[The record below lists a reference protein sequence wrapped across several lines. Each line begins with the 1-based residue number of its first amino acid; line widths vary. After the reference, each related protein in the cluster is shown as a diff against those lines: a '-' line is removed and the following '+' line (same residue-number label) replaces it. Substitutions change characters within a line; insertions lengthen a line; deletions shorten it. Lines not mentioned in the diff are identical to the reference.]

1 MVKWLLAWRRETS
14 IRKPWEDILSLFDF
28 AEEESSDGLREKYHV
43 KRSGLVFDLKF
54 EWVVEPG
61 DEAIRVQEDAYISGV
76 WFLLLSLALV
86 GSVSSLGIGLNSEGV
101 YNLVFSAG
109 SVLLFV
115 VFLLLVLR
123 AFEYRGPMNEFLSS
137 QPDHSSY
144 HPLLSLILSVFV
156 VLMPGLWLK
165 GVLLQISVLLVGAFC
180 VLYYW
185 FLRKVENYSIR
196 WQKRYEEFLKGFPM
210 IASDYVLMLVSLSL
224 PVILFV
230 LVADLRVFQLL
241 ISGFPYLA
249 PLIYSFST
257 VVLFSLVVVG
267 VLKELHPV
275 GRSRFESTGGNI
287 SGKTAAVTG
296 AIVFSTSLGFIFLC
310 YLFVGASSRF
320 LTAVDALPA
329 IGVVFA
335 SAIPI
340 LFLLTGFCYQIWSFS
355 SDLYLLVTR
364 MEKQELSTDYN
375 PEVDTFVLDDPGYF
389 IGAGT
394 FLWKDFI
401 VVSRQVLTEF
411 EEDELG
417 AILAHEECHIL
428 EGDSRLAMLV
438 AVLSPLC
445 GVGRNVAYAVL
456 DYRGREFRA
465 DRFAVERTG
474 SDQLR
479 SALEK
484 MQILSAKSSM
494 DKSEFDEISPT
505 LTPAF
510 GDGDRDITS
519 IFQRYYGFFFGNFAF
534 VRAHPS
540 LSERI
545 DNLSRT

>member
-1 MVKWLLAWRRETS
+1 
-14 IRKPWEDILSLFDF
+14 LSLFDF
-28 AEEESSDGLREKYHV
+28 AEEEGSDGLRREYRVQK
-43 KRSGLVFDLKF
+43 SGLVFDLKF

-86 GSVSSLGIGLNSEGV
+86 GSVSSLGIGLNSEGM
-101 YNLVFSAG
+101 YNLLFSAG
-109 SVLLFV
+109 SVVLFV

-123 AFEYRGPMNEFLSS
+123 AFEYRGPMNEFFSS

-144 HPLLSLILSVFV
+144 HPILSLILSVFV
-156 VLMPGLWLK
+156 VLIPGLWLK
-165 GVLLQISVLLVGAFC
+165 GVPLQISVLLVGAFC
-180 VLYYW
+180 VLYYR
-185 FLRKVENYSIR
+185 FLRRVESYSIR
-196 WQKRYEEFLKGFPM
+196 WQKRYEAFLKGFPM

-230 LVADLRVFQLL
+230 LVADLRVFRSL

-249 PLIYSFST
+249 SLIYSFSA

-287 SGKTAAVTG
+287 SGKSAAVTG

-335 SAIPI
+335 SASPI
-340 LFLLTGFCYQIWSFS
+340 FFLLTGFCYQIWSFS

-364 MEKQELSTDYN
+364 MEKQELSTDYS
-375 PEVDTFVLDDPGYF
+375 PEVDTYVLDDPGYF
-389 IGAGT
+389 TGAGT

-401 VVSRQVLTEF
+401 VVSRLVLTEF

-456 DYRGREFRA
+456 DYRSREFRA
-465 DRFAVERTG
+465 DRYAVERTG
-474 SDQLR
+474 SEQLR

-484 MQILSAKSSM
+484 MQVLSAKRSM
-494 DKSEFDEISPT
+494 DESEFDGVSPT

-510 GDGDRDITS
+510 GDGGREIAS

-540 LSERI
+540 LSERL
-545 DNLSRT
+545 DNLTRT